1 MRPADH
7 FDIVGG
13 IELSHHV
20 TAEQISGSLKYKH
33 SLKKGTAYYEPT

>member
-1 MRPADH
+1 VRPADH

-13 IELSHHV
+13 IELSYHV

-33 SLKKGTAYYEPT
+33 LFKKGTA